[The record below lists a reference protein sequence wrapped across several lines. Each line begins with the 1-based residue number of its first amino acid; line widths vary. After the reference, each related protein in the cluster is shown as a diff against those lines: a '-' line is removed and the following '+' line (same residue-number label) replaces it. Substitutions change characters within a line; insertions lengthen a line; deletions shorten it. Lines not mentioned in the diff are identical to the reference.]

1 MNIKTKIFLLSLFI
15 ALFAVSPALAQ
26 EEITAEETA
35 ATEEIIE
42 EVTQDEAVTAE
53 ELEVSEPTLLPDSPF
68 YFLKNWRRGV
78 QSVLTLNKVKKAELR
93 ARFANE
99 KLMEA
104 EKLAEKTGDQSVI
117 EKAME
122 NYEAE
127 TEKVKTAAES
137 INKNDKNAERL
148 LDKLADFQLK
158 RQKLMDRLAEKLPEK
173 AREKVLAAQEKSLEK
188 FTEIMTRLDEP
199 EKMRERLEK
208 AAENQTGGKF
218 KQFKNLEILMKMEEK
233 VPTQAKE
240 AIRRA
245 QENAL
250 KRLHGDL
257 SKMSPED
264 QEKFK
269 TYLEKISGDELKH
282 AEIIERLK
290 EKGGLTE
297 PLKERLEAGREKVLK
312 KIEKRI
318 EKIPDEAKKEEYLKR
333 LENNDLPKLRVI
345 EKLKERL
352 PEQREKLETIQK
364 NNNERFGRR
373 IENLDEKE
381 KASALE
387 KLRRIQTAPNQ

>member
-1 MNIKTKIFLLSLFI
+1 MKTKIFLLSLFI
-15 ALFAVSPALAQ
+15 ALFAVIPALAQ
-26 EEITAEETA
+26 EETTAAEEET
-35 ATEEIIE
+35 IE
-42 EVTQDEAVTAE
+42 EAIQDEIVTAE
-53 ELEVSEPTLLPDSPF
+53 ELEVSEPTLLTDSPF

-78 QSVLTLNKVKKAELR
+78 QSALTFNKAKKAELR

-99 KLMEA
+99 KLLEA
-104 EKLAEKTGDQSVI
+104 EKLAEKTSDQSVI

-127 TEKVKTAAES
+127 AERVKSIAES
-137 INKNDKNAERL
+137 INKDDPNAERFL
-148 LDKLADFQLK
+148 NKLSDFQLK
-158 RQKLMDRLAEKLPEK
+158 RQKLMDRLAGKLPEQ

-188 FTEIMTRLDEP
+188 FAEIMTRLDEP

-208 AAENQTGGKF
+208 AAEAQKGGKY
-218 KQFKNLEILMKMEEK
+218 KQFKNLETLMKVEEK
-233 VPTQAKE
+233 VPEQAKE

-269 TYLEKISGDELKH
+269 TYLEKISGSELKH

-290 EKGGLTE
+290 EKEGPAGQ
-297 PLKERLEAGREKVLK
+297 LKKQLEAAREKTLE

-318 EKIPDEAKKEEYLKR
+318 EKLPDEAKKEEYLKR
-333 LENNDLPKLRVI
+333 LENGDFSKIRVI

-352 PEQREKLETIQK
+352 PEQREKLETIKK
-364 NNNERFGRR
+364 NNSEQLEKR
-373 IENLDEKE
+373 IENLNEKE
-381 KASALE
+381 KTQARE
-387 KLRRIQTAPNQ
+387 KLREIKAAPNR

>member
-26 EEITAEETA
+26 EETA
-35 ATEEIIE
+35 AEKTAAGVEVIKEVIE
-42 EVTQDEAVTAE
+42 DETVTAE
-53 ELEVSEPTLLPDSPF
+53 ELEISEPTLLPDSPF
-68 YFLKNWRRGV
+68 YFLKNWRRGI
-78 QSVLTLNKVKKAELR
+78 QSALTLNKVNKTELR

-99 KLMEA
+99 KLLEA
-104 EKLAEKTGDQSVI
+104 EKLAEKTGDQSII

-127 TEKVKTAAES
+127 AEKVKAAAES
-137 INKNDKNAERL
+137 VNKNDQNAERL
-148 LDKLADFQLK
+148 LNKLTDFQLK

-199 EKMRERLEK
+199 EKIRERLEK
-208 AAENQTGGKF
+208 AAENQKGGKF
-218 KQFKNLEILMKMEEK
+218 KQFKNLEILMKVEEK
-233 VPTQAKE
+233 VPEQAKE

-269 TYLEKISGDELKH
+269 TYLEKINGDELKH
-282 AEIIERLK
+282 SEIIEKLK
-290 EKGGLTE
+290 EKGDLAK
-297 PLKERLEAGREKVLK
+297 PLKARLEAAQEKTLE

-333 LENNDLPKLRVI
+333 LKNNDLPKLRVI

-352 PEQREKLETIQK
+352 PEQREKLRK
-364 NNNERFGRR
+364 
-373 IENLDEKE
+373 
-381 KASALE
+381 
-387 KLRRIQTAPNQ
+387 IQTAPNQ

>member
-1 MNIKTKIFLLSLFI
+1 MNIKTKIFLLSLFV

-35 ATEEIIE
+35 ATEKIIE

-78 QSVLTLNKVKKAELR
+78 QSALTLNKVKKVELR

-99 KLMEA
+99 KLLEA

-199 EKMRERLEK
+199 EKIKERLEK
-208 AAENQTGGKF
+208 AAENQTGG
-218 KQFKNLEILMKMEEK
+218 
-233 VPTQAKE
+233 
-240 AIRRA
+240 
-245 QENAL
+245 
-250 KRLHGDL
+250 
-257 SKMSPED
+257 
-264 QEKFK
+264 
-269 TYLEKISGDELKH
+269 ELKKDP
-282 AEIIERLK
+282 RK
-290 EKGGLTE
+290 TK
-297 PLKERLEAGREKVLK
+297 KK
-312 KIEKRI
+312 KI
-318 EKIPDEAKKEEYLKR
+318 A
-333 LENNDLPKLRVI
+333 N
-345 EKLKERL
+345 
-352 PEQREKLETIQK
+352 
-364 NNNERFGRR
+364 G
-373 IENLDEKE
+373 
-381 KASALE
+381 
-387 KLRRIQTAPNQ
+387 